1 MPLTLNDKPFT
12 SAEAA
17 AEFNS
22 NLDEEWAR
30 RAIVTAST
38 LESLMEK
45 LVGLFGWTDT
55 SPLHALLH
63 VENAVRNLRSDL
75 AVEEKAAAECEK
87 NWLKLRDENDAL
99 KAKVAAWEEK
109 VKNWLASPEAA
120 QRLAGYQELGAKCA
134 DLEKELD
141 AARAH
146 VVDARVVIEWALSNA
161 RWLTGGDE
169 RRLRKFLEDT
179 EP

>member
-1 MPLTLNDKPFT
+1 MLKDL
-12 SAEAA
+12 
-17 AEFNS
+17 
-22 NLDEEWAR
+22 
-30 RAIVTAST
+30 V
-38 LESLMEK
+38 EK
-45 LVGLFGWTDT
+45 LAALFEWTDT

-63 VENAVRNLRSDL
+63 VENAVRNLRADL
-75 AVEEKAAAECEK
+75 AVEKEQVV
-87 NWLKLRDENDAL
+87 KLE
-99 KAKVAAWEEK
+99 AKVAAWEEK
-109 VKNWLASPEAA
+109 AKVWLASPEAA
-120 QRLAGYQELGAKCA
+120 KRLAGYQELGQKCA
-134 DLEKELD
+134 ELEKELD